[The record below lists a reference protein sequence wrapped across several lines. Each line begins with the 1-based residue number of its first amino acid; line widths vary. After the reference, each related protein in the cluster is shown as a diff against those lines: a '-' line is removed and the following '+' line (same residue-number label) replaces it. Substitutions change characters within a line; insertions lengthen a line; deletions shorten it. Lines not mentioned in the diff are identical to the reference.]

1 MTITESRL
9 EVTLV
14 PSKTLALIQL
24 GMVILLLLL
33 SAMLPVLLWAK
44 LLLLLIIISV
54 ALIWL
59 QEWRSADAEVL
70 VFHPLENKCI
80 AGNGLHCQL
89 RPRQFVSRCL
99 IVLYLR
105 TNSGKAISRA
115 IPRDSLSEEQH
126 RLLRQL
132 LILRPGDRD
141 G

>member
-1 MTITESRL
+1 MDGDSPANAQCH
-9 EVTLV
+9 VACF
-14 PSKTLALIQL
+14 AL
-24 GMVILLLLL
+24 GE
-33 SAMLPVLLWAK
+33 

-70 VFHPLENKCI
+70 VFHPLEHKCI

-89 RPRQFVSRCL
+89 RPRQFVSRYL

-132 LILRPGDRD
+132 LILGPGDRD